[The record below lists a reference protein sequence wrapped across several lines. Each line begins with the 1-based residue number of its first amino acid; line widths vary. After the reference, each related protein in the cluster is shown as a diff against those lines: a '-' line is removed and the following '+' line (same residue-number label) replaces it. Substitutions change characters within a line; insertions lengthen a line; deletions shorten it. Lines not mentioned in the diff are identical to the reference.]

1 SSPDQI
7 GVAMNNDACVSAE
20 LKHNLLLSRAAFDIP
35 TDWRAAGET
44 DQLDAVVGNQYPCV
58 FVGKRKHIERSVW
71 KASLLDSLGEEKCS
85 ERRLWRRLQNNRAAA
100 GDGWRHF
107 VSNQIQREIEWC
119 DSGDWAD
126 RKPANDPPTP
136 RGELLPIERK
146 IFARDARGFFRSHG
160 ECENSALHFST
171 GRFQRLA

>member
-1 SSPDQI
+1 KEQIAELAERRTLDQNALDRDARLAGVAEAPGYAAFSSPDQI

-100 GDGWRHF
+100 GDGWRHL

-126 RKPANDPPTP
+126 
-136 RGELLPIERK
+136 
-146 IFARDARGFFRSHG
+146 
-160 ECENSALHFST
+160 
-171 GRFQRLA
+171 